1 MVLRLGTGVSGC
13 RGGPRCS
20 RLSVLCLAGIP
31 ATWLLRDLYLGVS
44 LQASLTDS
52 HSPNLGLL
60 PLQRC
65 PVSKPNMGH
74 QHRAQD
80 PETTWQ
86 ATP

>member
-1 MVLRLGTGVSGC
+1 MALRLRTRVSGFSA
-13 RGGPRCS
+13 GPWCPASGWDSCHLAAQGPKRS
-20 RLSVLCLAGIP
+20 GFRLL
-31 ATWLLRDLYLGVS
+31 
-44 LQASLTDS
+44 SLTLTP
-52 HSPNLGLL
+52 PNLGLL

-74 QHRAQD
+74 QHQAQD